1 MFRHISL
8 SGRMVL
14 ALMLVLASV
23 VPGSLHASALDA
35 SDFAAGGHSHAVSSP
50 SASGH
55 TPDHHN
61 LGHARADTGHATH
74 SGASD
79 DTTDQCCPASC
90 SFALADFV
98 AEDVD
103 VLVPDTFEI
112 EPMPAFVVTA
122 VALPERPP
130 RA

>member
-1 MFRHISL
+1 
-8 SGRMVL
+8 MVL
-14 ALMLVLASV
+14 ALMLVLTSV
-23 VPGSLHASALDA
+23 VPASLHAAALDG
-35 SDFAAGGHSHAVSSP
+35 SDAAAGSHVHVLGFMAGSTHSP
-50 SASGH
+50 E
-55 TPDHHN
+55 HHN
-61 LGHARADTGHATH
+61 PDHARADIGHATH
-74 SGASD
+74 SGAAGD
-79 DTTDQCCPASC
+79 ATDQCCPASC
-90 SFALADFV
+90 SFALTDFV